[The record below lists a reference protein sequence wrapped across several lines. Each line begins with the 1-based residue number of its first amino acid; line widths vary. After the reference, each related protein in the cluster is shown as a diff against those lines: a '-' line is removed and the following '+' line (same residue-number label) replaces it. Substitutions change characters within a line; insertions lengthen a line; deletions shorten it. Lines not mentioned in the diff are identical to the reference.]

1 MKNLL
6 GGFLLDIVIDD
17 EFQVLIPQLSVDEF
31 KILEENIRK
40 DGCRDPLV
48 VWNGILVD
56 GHNRYK
62 ICTKHNL
69 EFNVV
74 EKYFESKNDV
84 CIWIIQNQF
93 GRRNLTPFAR
103 GELGL
108 KLKHFFQEKGQDNL
122 KTAGRVYGVN
132 NLQNHQ
138 LCQNSDK
145 AGTDKEVTL
154 IPVDTK
160 KEVAKIAGLSH
171 HTISKVEKILK
182 TASSEEIEKARV
194 GEVSV
199 NQIYSTLKQK
209 ERGAKISTFKR
220 QY

>member
-74 EKYFESKNDV
+74 EKYFESKMMFV
-84 CIWIIQNQF
+84 F
-93 GRRNLTPFAR
+93 G
-103 GELGL
+103 
-108 KLKHFFQEKGQDNL
+108 
-122 KTAGRVYGVN
+122 
-132 NLQNHQ
+132 
-138 LCQNSDK
+138 
-145 AGTDKEVTL
+145 
-154 IPVDTK
+154 
-160 KEVAKIAGLSH
+160 
-171 HTISKVEKILK
+171 
-182 TASSEEIEKARV
+182 
-194 GEVSV
+194 
-199 NQIYSTLKQK
+199 
-209 ERGAKISTFKR
+209 
-220 QY
+220 